1 MQIDTSI
8 EFGSRV
14 ARRLSDE
21 RIIWLT
27 TVRADGTPEPSPV
40 WFLWDGSTF
49 LIYSQPDKPKLRN
62 IGRDPKVALNFNSD
76 EEGGDVVVFTGEAKI
91 DRSVPPANQVPD
103 YVAKYRDGIRDIG
116 MTPVTFAQSY
126 SVPVRVTPTKLR
138 GF

>member
-1 MQIDTSI
+1 MQIDTSS

-14 ARRLSDE
+14 ARRLRDE

-49 LIYSQPDKPKLRN
+49 LIYSQPNKLKLRN
-62 IGRDPKVALNFNSD
+62 IARDPKVALNFNSD
-76 EEGGDVVVFTGEAKI
+76 EGGGDVVVFTGEAKI
-91 DRSVPPANQVPD
+91 DTSVPPANQVPD
-103 YVAKYRDGIRDIG
+103 YIAKYRDSIRDIG
-116 MTPVTFAQSY
+116 MTPVSFAQSY